1 MKIKEAEEK
10 TGLTRKAIR
19 YYESNGLI
27 HPAQP
32 EENGYKDY
40 DEETIRSLLL
50 IRKLRLLDFS
60 VPQIR
65 QYLSGDDP
73 SRLLKKRIQEEQQ
86 TLSKAKQTIRLLE
99 KIKRGEN
106 LETLDVEALLLSD
119 ALTETRR
126 ILSGNLI
133 FAMANL
139 GSFLV
144 ITALLILQMMRH
156 PSFTLPPYLLMIQCS
171 LTAILGIWK
180 SRLKKKALER
190 GVFLRMV
197 MPAEAALLFLL
208 CAFTFAVAGQM
219 ILSRIW
225 LIRAAVLQPGGGPA
239 VAAAVALQGLC
250 LLLYAALD
258 LVMVILPFTSAMR
271 SRAEFTTWRQPTDLQ
286 PRRQGTP
293 GH

>member
-1 MKIKEAEEK
+1 M
-10 TGLTRKAIR
+10 
-19 YYESNGLI
+19 
-27 HPAQP
+27 
-32 EENGYKDY
+32 
-40 DEETIRSLLL
+40 
-50 IRKLRLLDFS
+50 
-60 VPQIR
+60 
-65 QYLSGDDP
+65 
-73 SRLLKKRIQEEQQ
+73 
-86 TLSKAKQTIRLLE
+86 
-99 KIKRGEN
+99 
-106 LETLDVEALLLSD
+106 EALLLGD
-119 ALTETRR
+119 ALTEIRR

-190 GVFLRMV
+190 GAFLRMV